1 MPCLTCVLLS
11 NHSGFSSIYDEN
23 PADVMRYND
32 LCALTNPVH
41 TDGCG
46 SPREG
51 LLPESGIH
59 VGAALAGSRTFTED
73 GTLTG
78 GRRNPYRGGFA
89 ESGTFAG
96 GRGAYREQFPRRD
109 KILAGAASSSNNNP
123 LFFFCCALHLLWR
136 RSRREETPRRVW
148 VLAGGLNSRRLA
160 EVSSPRRDFR
170 RGAES

>member
-1 MPCLTCVLLS
+1 MFAPCLTCVLLS

-51 LLPESGIH
+51 LLPQSGIH

-78 GRRNPYRGGFA
+78 GG
-89 ESGTFAG
+89 ET
-96 GRGAYREQFPRRD
+96 
-109 KILAGAASSSNNNP
+109 LVGAASP
-123 LFFFCCALHLLWR
+123 RAE
-136 RSRREETPRRVW
+136 RSRADEARTESGFLAETKSSPEQPPRRITILCSFFAVRCIFFGG
-148 VLAGGLNSRRLA
+148 VLAGRRRLA
-160 EVSSPRRDFR
+160 GSGFLPE
-170 RGAES
+170 G